1 MGEGRSEKEWVR
13 EKVNATAVGMDE
25 NEKETAGESGRDNE
39 VNENENTM
47 AGGVVARVNGKQK

>member
-1 MGEGRSEKEWVR
+1 MR
-13 EKVNATAVGMDE
+13 EKVNATAVGMGE